1 MSDVVTDAIE
11 SSTVAASTATAGRLD
26 RLRHGLHRL
35 LFRPVSAF
43 PLAIVRIGVGFA
55 LVLWTTSMAFD
66 VGDLLDDD
74 AIVGPEFA
82 TAAFGIELTG
92 DVAIRLALVGLAL
105 AGLAV
110 LLGFRPALFAVIAF
124 VLLTLLQRRNPVILN
139 SGDLILRNLTVL
151 LALTPCGAA
160 LSIDRLRRHG
170 RVALR
175 TAPRVAPW
183 GLRLIQLQVVVVYL
197 FAVWGKSGA
206 SWTSG
211 TAVSTAF
218 RLEDL
223 QRFGAPSFLVES
235 VLIVAALT
243 WGTLVVEL
251 ALATLLWVRR
261 ARPILIVVGVLLH
274 VLIDVFLLV
283 GVFGITMI
291 AGLMAFLDGDAVQ
304 RRLARD
310 GP

>member
-1 MSDVVTDAIE
+1 MSDVATDATE
-11 SSTVAASTATAGRLD
+11 NSAATASTPTVSGLD
-26 RLRHGLHRL
+26 RLRRGVDRL
-35 LFRPVSAF
+35 LFRPVSAL

-55 LVLWTTSMAFD
+55 LLVWTASMVFD

-74 AIVGPEFA
+74 AVVGPEFA

-92 DVAIRLALVGLAL
+92 DVAIRLALIGLTL

-110 LLGFRPALFAVIAF
+110 LSGFRPALFAVIAF
-124 VLLTLLQRRNPVILN
+124 VLLTLLQRRNPMILN
-139 SGDLILRNLTVL
+139 SGDLILRNLTLL

-160 LSIDRLRRHG
+160 LSVDRLRRHG
-170 RVALR
+170 RTALR
-175 TAPRVAPW
+175 SAPRVAPW

-223 QRFGAPSFLVES
+223 QRFAAPSLLVES
-235 VLIVAALT
+235 VLVVAALT

-261 ARPILIVVGVLLH
+261 TRPILIVVGVLLH
-274 VLIDVFLLV
+274 LLIDVFLLV

-291 AGLMAFLDGDAVQ
+291 AGLLAFLDGDAVQ
-304 RRLARD
+304 RRLGRG

>member
-1 MSDVVTDAIE
+1 MSDVATDATE
-11 SSTVAASTATAGRLD
+11 NSAATASTPTVGGLD
-26 RLRHGLHRL
+26 RLRRGVDRL

-55 LVLWTTSMAFD
+55 LLVWTASMVFD

-74 AIVGPEFA
+74 AVVGPEFA

-92 DVAIRLALVGLAL
+92 DVAIRLALIGLTL

-110 LLGFRPALFAVIAF
+110 LSGFRPALFAVIAF
-124 VLLTLLQRRNPVILN
+124 VLLTLLQRRNPMILN
-139 SGDLILRNLTVL
+139 SGDLILRNLTLL

-160 LSIDRLRRHG
+160 LSVDRLRRHG
-170 RVALR
+170 RTALR
-175 TAPRVAPW
+175 SAPRVAPW

-223 QRFGAPSFLVES
+223 QRFAAPSLLVES
-235 VLIVAALT
+235 VLVVAALT

-261 ARPILIVVGVLLH
+261 TRPILIVVGVLLH
-274 VLIDVFLLV
+274 LLIDVFLLV

-291 AGLMAFLDGDAVQ
+291 AGLLAFLDGDAVQ
-304 RRLARD
+304 RRLGRG